1 MQQVTETIQMEA
13 NLQEPIS
20 NSKFC
25 LHLRKKKGNQNPA
38 PMDIQGLPNERG
50 RHRYSRRFDQR
61 CSECPM
67 GGRQPHDLWS
77 QDTTVLLRVKSLG
90 HAGLHLSSYS
100 ESESQ
105 GGGSEEDDVKQT

>member
-1 MQQVTETIQMEA
+1 
-13 NLQEPIS
+13 
-20 NSKFC
+20 
-25 LHLRKKKGNQNPA
+25 
-38 PMDIQGLPNERG
+38 
-50 RHRYSRRFDQR
+50 
-61 CSECPM
+61 M